1 MRQHILHNFQ
11 RNVNKNFLFRQVS
24 SADARK
30 VARQFDAAF
39 FEVSAA
45 EESAP
50 VRRIFLEAARAVVRE
65 LERCVPLRSL
75 YLEDHSGLYTCIL
88 FAHTPGAD

>member
-1 MRQHILHNFQ
+1 VEFYFSRE
-11 RNVNKNFLFRQVS
+11 VS

-30 VARQFDAAF
+30 VARHFDAAF

-50 VRRIFLEAARAVVRE
+50 VRRIFLEAARAIVRE

-75 YLEDHSGLYTCIL
+75 YWDEHSGEQPKDTNFFPKFSL
-88 FAHTPGAD
+88 FM

>member
-1 MRQHILHNFQ
+1 
-11 RNVNKNFLFRQVS
+11 VS

-75 YLEDHSGLYTCIL
+75 YLDDHSSGKLPVFKDTKTLLGL
-88 FAHTPGAD
+88 